1 MFWVIEDIMKK
12 LKAFFKNQYVK
23 SAIKS
28 VLIVVLIASILLN
41 IFTYIFS
48 IARHYGSSM
57 EPALSDNQY
66 LLIFKTADVDNG
78 DVIAFYYNNKVLVRR
93 VAATAGEQV
102 NIDIFGN
109 VSVNG
114 NELDEPYVS
123 NKTMG
128 QSDVEFPYNVPA
140 NSVFVLGDNRETS
153 MDSRLEDIGSVNKD
167 RIIGKVILPAV

>member
-1 MFWVIEDIMKK
+1 MNKF
-12 LKAFFKNQYVK
+12 KAFFKNQYVK

-28 VLIVVLIASILLN
+28 ALIIILIASILLN

-48 IARHYGSSM
+48 IVRHYGTSM
-57 EPALSDNQY
+57 EPVLSDNQY
-66 LLIFKTADVDNG
+66 LLIYKTADVDNG

-102 NIDIFGN
+102 YIDIFGN

-114 NELDEPYVS
+114 TELDEPYVS
-123 NKTMG
+123 NKTLG
-128 QSDVEFPYNVPA
+128 QSDIEFPYNVPA

-153 MDSRLEDIGSVNKD
+153 MDSRLNEIGAVSND
-167 RIIGKVILPAV
+167 RIIGKVIIPSV

>member
-1 MFWVIEDIMKK
+1 MKK
-12 LKAFFKNQYVK
+12 FKAFFKNEYVK
-23 SAIKS
+23 SAIKTTLII
-28 VLIVVLIASILLN
+28 VLAASLLLN

-48 IARHYGSSM
+48 VVRHYGTSM
-57 EPALSDNQY
+57 EPSLSDNQY
-66 LLIFKTADVDNG
+66 ILIYKTSKVDNG

-102 NIDIFGN
+102 YIDVFGN

-114 NELDEPYVS
+114 AEIDEPYVS
-123 NKTMG
+123 NKTLG
-128 QSDVEFPYNVPA
+128 QCDVDFPYNVPA

-153 MDSRLEDIGSVNKD
+153 MDSRLKDIGTVSED